1 MLSLRLSQEASLMGV
16 RIRVLLL
23 TNYREDQQRSM
34 LRFADLLLSH
44 LPEDQVNLE
53 EIHPKAH
60 LRKLCPFDKWKKWT
74 GYLDKYL
81 LFHRSVTRRLQSN
94 ANPIDLVHVIDHS
107 NAVYLPKIRRITSL
121 PKLLTCHD
129 LIALRTARNECPK
142 APRTSASG
150 KRLQGWIHRSIS
162 YADAYACDSSR
173 TEMDLNRITPASKGR
188 SEVIHLGVL
197 SERGDDTAIGEL
209 PFNPKK
215 TRFLLHVG
223 SSAWYKNR
231 KRLFNAFVDIKEGE
245 NFKSLKLVLVGP
257 VPQPEELT
265 EKTEHW
271 FKNNPNE
278 LIVLSDLSE
287 SGLQTLYEH
296 ANAFIFPSLIE
307 GFGWPPLEARSLGCS
322 VIASRTGAMDD
333 ILGSSAT
340 YVDPMNTKDI
350 VAKIK
355 EVLDADRANEPPPHI
370 PKARECAQAYENLY
384 QRLVESK

>member
-1 MLSLRLSQEASLMGV
+1 MAV
-16 RIRVLLL
+16 PIRVLLL

-34 LRFADLLLSH
+34 LRFADLLLAH
-44 LPEDQVNLE
+44 LPKEKVSVD
-53 EIHPKAH
+53 EIHPKA
-60 LRKLCPFDKWKKWT
+60 LFRNLCPFDNWIKWT

-81 LFHRSVTRRLQSN
+81 LFPRSLGRRLQSKS
-94 ANPIDLVHVIDHS
+94 NPIDVLHVVDHS
-107 NAVYLPKIRRITSL
+107 NAVYLPKVQRITSL
-121 PKLLTCHD
+121 AKLLTCHD
-129 LIALRTARNECPK
+129 LIAIRTAHNEFPE

-150 KRLQGWIHRSIS
+150 KRLQNWIHRSLP

-188 SEVIHLGVL
+188 SELIHLGIQ
-197 SERGDDTAIGEL
+197 SERVDDNPIKDL
-209 PFNPKK
+209 PFNPMR
-215 TRFLLHVG
+215 TSFLLHVG

-287 SGLQTLYEH
+287 SGLKTLYEH
-296 ANAFIFPSLIE
+296 ANALIFPSLIE
-307 GFGWPPLEARSLGCS
+307 GFGWPPLEARSLGCT
-322 VIASRTGAMDD
+322 VITSKTGAMDD
-333 ILGSSAT
+333 ILGSAAT
-340 YVDPMNTKDI
+340 YVDPKSTKDI
-350 VAKIK
+350 VVKIK
-355 EVLDADRANEPPPHI
+355 EILDADRANGPPPHI
-370 PKARECAQAYENLY
+370 PKASECAQAYENLY
-384 QRLVESK
+384 KRLVESK